1 VGAPHL
7 AIPMALEELDAM
19 PVTLDNTSAHDAAV
33 VLHSDDPGLR
43 FLLGTRQS
51 GKTTML
57 LLYARFLASQGEQV
71 VLVDFNGVLT
81 GTYYVHQLMM
91 DFEDYIR
98 VFRTDSFS
106 QVSGHIRKNHKARAF
121 YLVDCIDHAFD
132 KMNVQSADEANQ
144 WFKKLHKTAASSVSI
159 LGTVDTTTVD
169 PEVLDLSLGD
179 FPRVSI
185 PGNPEKDMEP
195 TRYARD
201 ASLGYM
207 MEM

>member
-1 VGAPHL
+1 
-7 AIPMALEELDAM
+7 M
-19 PVTLDNTSAHDAAV
+19 PVTLDNTTAHDAAV

-57 LLYARFLASQGEQV
+57 LLYARFLASQEEQV

-81 GTYYVHQLMM
+81 GTYYVHQLML
-91 DFEDYIR
+91 DFEDHIR
-98 VFRTDSFS
+98 VLRIDSFP
-106 QVSGHIRKNHKARAF
+106 QVSDHIRKNHKARAF

-169 PEVLDLSLGD
+169 PEVLDLSLGE

-185 PGNPEKDMEP
+185 PGNPVKDVGP
-195 TRYARD
+195 TEYASPPAFD
-201 ASLGYM
+201 YM
-207 MEM
+207 MEI